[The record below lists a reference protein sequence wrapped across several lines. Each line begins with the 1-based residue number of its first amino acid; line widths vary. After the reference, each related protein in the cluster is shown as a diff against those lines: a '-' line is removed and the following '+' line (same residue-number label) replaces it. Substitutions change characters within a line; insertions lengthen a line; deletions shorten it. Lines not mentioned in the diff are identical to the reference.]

1 MGDEVQPNSEEP
13 SGGTANL
20 CRREKVDLGQKL
32 TGERWSS
39 KAPSDIDKHARWRS
53 RSPPGGGGVV
63 VVRRCG
69 DRAGESKFIMVVVL
83 PATLLDT
90 HFPQW

>member
-32 TGERWSS
+32 TGQRWSS

-53 RSPPGGGGVV
+53 RSPPGGVWWWCGGV
-63 VVRRCG
+63 G
-69 DRAGESKFIMVVVL
+69 TGQGNLNS
-83 PATLLDT
+83 
-90 HFPQW
+90 